1 MSSSGAEQ
9 NIEWFH
15 DFMGVGYHFHDVR
28 PNVLLIF
35 DDRRALVN
43 TWSKIIKWWPDP
55 DIKMVFLDDGQS
67 YEFLL
72 HSDSRIL
79 NTKWVFLKSL
89 KMSEYYARFKADYDG
104 AANLG
109 LALYRPKDDSYE
121 LEIFKY
127 KKRITDIVFQN
138 SGEEITDPLVQRSR
152 QVLRFGPADNGS
164 GT

>member
-1 MSSSGAEQ
+1 MDNPSTEQ
-9 NIEWFH
+9 DIELFQ
-15 DFMGVGYHFHDVR
+15 DFMGVGYFFHDVR

-35 DDRRALVN
+35 DNRRALVN

-55 DIKMVFLDDGQS
+55 DIRMVLIEKQNPAS
-67 YEFLL
+67 YEFYL
-72 HSDSRIL
+72 HSDSKIL

-89 KMSEYYARFKADYDG
+89 KMSEHYTRFKSDYDG

-127 KKRITDIVFQN
+127 KKRVTNVTFQAESESITDTI
-138 SGEEITDPLVQRSR
+138 VQRSK
-152 QVLRFGPADNGS
+152 QVLKFS
-164 GT
+164 SEGTRV